1 MNERSRRT
9 KRSGCGVGVEAG
21 LGGEL
26 PPLLAALFPSDPSVM
41 ILFAVMLRG
50 QAPAAL

>member
-1 MNERSRRT
+1 MSAPEGQR
-9 KRSGCGVGVEAG
+9 GVVGGGGVEAG
-21 LGGEL
+21 RGGES
-26 PPLLAALFPSDPSVM
+26 PPLRAALFPSDPSVM